1 MGATSLLEVRDALHD
16 LVSAALAAE
25 GVELLWN
32 PPSEAEEL
40 SELTAAWWLNEVDVS
55 AEPWTLPSGLQ
66 ESYTKALAIKCLPS
80 DGDVTS
86 RDAAVAVLALVD
98 VVYGVVTA
106 NARPLAS
113 TAAWDARITWAGYS
127 FLDLRLEKPS
137 GFAAGVEI
145 RIGVEAT
152 RCS

>member
-1 MGATSLLEVRDALHD
+1 MGATSLLEVRDALHE

-25 GVELLWN
+25 GVDVLWN
-32 PPSEAEEL
+32 PPTEAEEL
-40 SELTAAWWLNEVDVS
+40 SELTAAFWVNSIDVD
-55 AEPWTLPSGLQ
+55 AEPWTLPSGLR
-66 ESYTKALAIKCLPS
+66 ELYVMTLVIKCLPS

-86 RDAAVAVLALVD
+86 RDAATAVLALAD
-98 VVYGVVTA
+98 VVYGVVTS

-127 FLDLRLEKPS
+127 FQDLRLEKPS

>member
-1 MGATSLLEVRDALHD
+1 MGATSLLEVRDALHE
-16 LVSAALAAE
+16 LVGAVLGGA
-25 GVELLWN
+25 GVELGWN
-32 PPSEAEEL
+32 PPTEAEEL

-55 AEPWTLPSGLQ
+55 AEPWTMPSGLQ
-66 ESYTKALAIKCLPS
+66 ETYTKTLAITCLPA

-86 RDAAVAVLALVD
+86 RDAATAVLELVD
-98 VVYGVVTA
+98 LVYEVVVA
-106 NARPLAS
+106 NPRPLS
-113 TAAWDARITWAGYS
+113 GSDWDARISWAGFT
-127 FLDLRLEKPS
+127 FLDVRLERAA